1 MLSILPSFYL
11 LLFAIMKKIIFVL
24 IMMTTLSTLTFS
36 QTGLSSSFSVEGG
49 LGTSHAPS
57 FICLNY
63 DIHLN
68 DNFYWILSVG
78 APSLVTGIKYANYM
92 SENSHTLVFG
102 RDFYDEMLLR
112 YSWVKEKEI
121 GYSGNWSFNYGF
133 QLVLVK
139 WHYGQVHSDPGEPQ
153 VDDYMWYTESFLN
166 TKGDWLMLKYL
177 PYPLVNLKYQF

>member
-1 MLSILPSFYL
+1 M
-11 LLFAIMKKIIFVL
+11 
-24 IMMTTLSTLTFS
+24 
-36 QTGLSSSFSVEGG
+36 SSSFSVEGG
-49 LGTSHAPS
+49 FGTSNAPS

-68 DNFYWILSVG
+68 DNFYWTLSVG

-121 GYSGNWSFNYGF
+121 GYSGNWFFNYGF
-133 QLVLVK
+133 QLFLVK
-139 WHYGQVHSDPGEPQ
+139 YSNILYQTYHSNNHQ
-153 VDDYMWYTESFLN
+153 YQNLFLN
-166 TKGDWLMLKYL
+166 FQ
-177 PYPLVNLKYQF
+177 VIF